1 MDKINNSASVVEK
14 VVNVGEKVVNFFS
27 KHSVWQIFKSV
38 ILTVVLG
45 YVIYFA
51 LNPQIIF
58 EKYNEWQNQQ
68 HTECIEQRLKATKQ
82 VGLEMEKLLVDTE
95 GERVFFIEFHNGNR
109 SLEGNPFA
117 FGQMSY
123 EEVKGNTYYISDEF
137 NDFSLTKYRT
147 VNYIYENLYFYGTIE
162 ELAQV
167 DKRLAQKLQTDNI
180 KHIALIQV
188 EGVDLPLG
196 ILGVTWNTE
205 PMLEQRT
212 IKNYIRQ
219 CSLRMSILLNI

>member
-1 MDKINNSASVVEK
+1 MEKIENGATVVEK
-14 VVNVGEKVVNFFS
+14 VLGVGEKLVNFFS
-27 KHSVWQIFKSV
+27 NHSVWQIFRSV
-38 ILTVVLG
+38 ILTVILG
-45 YVIYFA
+45 YFIYFA
-51 LNPQIIF
+51 INPNIIF
-58 EKYNEWQNQQ
+58 EKYNEYQEIQ
-68 HTECIEQRLKATKQ
+68 HTASIEKRLKATKQ
-82 VGLEMEKLLVDTE
+82 VSLELEKLLNDVE

-117 FGQMSY
+117 FGQMAY

-147 VNYIYENLYFYGTIE
+147 VNYIYENLYFYGTIDDLE
-162 ELAQV
+162 KV
-167 DKRLAQKLQTDNI
+167 DKRLAQKLRTDNI

-196 ILGVTWNTE
+196 ILGITWGAE

-219 CSLRMSILLNI
+219 CGLKMSILLNV